1 LTTRMRRAID
11 GRHGERVRDDRDDTG
26 GRVGEA
32 GETKSDRE
40 TERLRDDEVGD
51 RSRMTRSEN

>member
-1 LTTRMRRAID
+1 MRRAID